1 MQVPQKK
8 VADYAGLAGWLL
20 IAVAFFPSW
29 QLAYGGDDKRE
40 LQCSENNAKL
50 TQYIS
55 DDQKVHA
62 LWGKSTRMTTNGL
75 LDRIKRSRSL
85 FETNNCLVGQISAS
99 GQSDWTGAPY
109 AGEIQVV
116 IKYECQGESANRRP
130 AAAWTAHCVKTSI
143 EEITVQA
150 WRAQR
155 PPFGRP

>member
-62 LWGKSTRMTTNGL
+62 LWGQKYKDDHQRPIGQDKTVTLIVRNEQLFGRSDIRVGTVR
-75 LDRIKRSRSL
+75 LDRSTLR
-85 FETNNCLVGQISAS
+85 G
-99 GQSDWTGAPY
+99 
-109 AGEIQVV
+109 
-116 IKYECQGESANRRP
+116 
-130 AAAWTAHCVKTSI
+130 
-143 EEITVQA
+143 
-150 WRAQR
+150 
-155 PPFGRP
+155 